1 MLVNDRQSSETEMG
15 CASSSV
21 RWSTN
26 VDVPGLAPGSIGG
39 LVRIAGNAGHGEN
52 AAFFSPGQV
61 G

>member
-21 RWSTN
+21 RWSAN
-26 VDVPGLAPGSIGG
+26 VDVPGLAPGNMGR
-39 LVRIAGNAGHGEN
+39 LVRIAENAGHDEN
-52 AAFFSPGQV
+52 AAFFTLGQV